1 MDRMFTIHLDDGD
14 TVEMSRHDF
23 QVLHSAGRALFKQ
36 ATESYDHTKEA
47 TAYLVALDQAIIKG
61 HEVLN
66 TDRPSADEYVYLVH
80 GVTEAQREH
89 ARTIL
94 ENEGLTVAE

>member
-1 MDRMFTIHLDDGD
+1 MDRILTTHLDDED
-14 TVEMSRHDF
+14 TIEISRREF

-36 ATESYDHTKEA
+36 ATQSYDHTKEA

-66 TDRPSADEYVYLVH
+66 TDRPAADEYVRLIH
-80 GVTEAQREH
+80 GITEAQREH
-89 ARTIL
+89 ARAIL
-94 ENEGLTVAE
+94 ENEGLTMTE